1 MLPFLVIVATH
12 SRRSPNFFSG
22 LTPIPYPLFPNSF
35 PCHTSEK
42 SPAKSNHCHTSK
54 IAKNNP
60 CSCHTSETPRGPFC
74 KIGFPTAGPRSV
86 SSLPSRDE
94 KPVTV
99 TLLESALT
107 NSDPPKS
114 LGICFY

>member
-60 CSCHTSETPRGPFC
+60 CSCHTSETPRGSIF
-74 KIGFPTAGPRSV
+74 
-86 SSLPSRDE
+86 
-94 KPVTV
+94 
-99 TLLESALT
+99 
-107 NSDPPKS
+107 
-114 LGICFY
+114 